1 MLETVIPQQA
11 DFNFGSALVAVMFGI
26 LLLIFITKGFCVE
39 LPNVTLNRNT
49 RAVLYSKANVLNG
62 PGSQRYT
69 NLVTYYFSCSCCP
82 WRRLGL
88 DEVLEA
94 LVTGDRSTLYAGVT
108 ATAPAVQVVG

>member
-1 MLETVIPQQA
+1 MYFLPQ
-11 DFNFGSALVAVMFGI
+11 LPVAHSI
-26 LLLIFITKGFCVE
+26 SHECITKGFCVE

-62 PGSQRYT
+62 SGLQRYT